1 MIVIKYLYFLSI
13 LFFCSGSI
21 AQHRLDVTIKIPSI
35 ADSSRFRVHVFDLG
49 NIFYIDEVVSEQ
61 GLIIN
66 RAVKGN
72 SPRINIEDTK
82 TDSMYVVLLD
92 RHKGDIVFKKDPN
105 SEKMN
110 IDVSEGLIVLGD
122 NSIFKE
128 FFRNRRNNPDLAEI
142 SKIFQLNF
150 KKSDSLQ
157 NRLSTL
163 LKQVY
168 EDESSFLKKF
178 GDDYI
183 AFDIFKDQV
192 LVFKSF
198 LESDSAFIER
208 YKEDMLS
215 IFSSK
220 IKDTPEFKSAF
231 ENITPNS
238 QPKILEKVD
247 MSTTFTDIYSK
258 PIILSDIKSKYIL
271 IDFWA
276 TWCPPCLKTIP
287 EIKGIRE
294 DFSSSDL
301 EIIGV
306 SADHSIK
313 NLKKGISDHKMEW
326 IHIYDEMRDIQKYF
340 RVTSLPTLILIDNK
354 GEIHWRSSGFS
365 ENKLKEIRAILEN

>member
-1 MIVIKYLYFLSI
+1 MISIKYLSLLSI
-13 LFFCSGSI
+13 FFFSSVAV
-21 AQHRLDVTIKIPSI
+21 AQQRLDITITPSSI
-35 ADSSRFRVHVFDLG
+35 ADSSRFKIHVFDLG
-49 NIFYIDEVVSEQ
+49 NIFYIDEVVPEQ

-122 NSIFKE
+122 HSIFKE

-220 IKDTPEFKSAF
+220 IKDTPEFKHAF

-276 TWCPPCLKTIP
+276 TWCPPCLKTIL

-313 NLKKGISDHKMEW
+313 NLKKGIADHKMDW
-326 IHIYDEMRDIQKYF
+326 IHIYDEMRDIQEYF
-340 RVTSLPTLILIDNK
+340 GVTSLPTLILIDNK
-354 GEIHWRSSGFS
+354 GEIIWKSAGFS
-365 ENKLKEIRAILEN
+365 QNKLKEIRDILEN